1 MLTSHQCIQK
11 SQELA
16 PYMQENF
23 GVKTMRL
30 FGSMAR
36 GDNRDDSDADIYVE
50 MDPVFSKVLG
60 LKSFLQNHLGIIV
73 DLVRKH
79 SRLDSYL
86 LKEIEQDGITIF

>member
-1 MLTSHQCIQK
+1 
-11 SQELA
+11 
-16 PYMQENF
+16 
-23 GVKTMRL
+23 MRL

>member
-1 MLTSHQCIQK
+1 
-11 SQELA
+11 
-16 PYMQENF
+16 MQENF